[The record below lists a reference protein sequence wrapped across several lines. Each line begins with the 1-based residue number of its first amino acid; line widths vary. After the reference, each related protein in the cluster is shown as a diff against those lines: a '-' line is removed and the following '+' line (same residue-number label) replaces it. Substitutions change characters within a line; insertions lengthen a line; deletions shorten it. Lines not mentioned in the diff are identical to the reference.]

1 LKIDKYPNIRDL
13 SRGEITMFND
23 HILNQRLKE
32 WEEPPYMPVIKVMGM
47 GGGGSNA
54 VDRMIHFGL
63 SGVDFIIA
71 NTDAQAMAFSQASI
85 KLQLGPQLTRGLGA
99 GGDPR
104 VGEAAALESKG
115 DIAMALEGA
124 DMVFLTAGM
133 GGGTGTGSI
142 PVAAQVAQEMGIIT
156 IAVVTK
162 PFGFEVG
169 GRQKNAAEG
178 LAKLQPHVNT
188 LITIPNEKLLQT
200 VSEKA
205 TLSEAFHLADDVLR
219 QAVQSIT
226 ELITEPGEINVDFA
240 HIQRVMELGGGA
252 LMSIGQAAGEH
263 KAVNAVKQA
272 LYHPLLEDIS
282 LANASGLIVNF
293 TSGNDLTLNDIGQA
307 LGYLQEQIPPDA
319 ELIFG
324 TTQNE
329 SFQGQVQVNLIIT
342 GLGAATFDD
351 VFSSFA
357 RETGAVPEQMVTQ
370 NTYQDPEGQPEYEE
384 VHAQPVEVTRDPLDV
399 PAFMRRRAYAN
410 ISFGS

>member
-1 LKIDKYPNIRDL
+1 
-13 SRGEITMFND
+13 MFNEQVYD
-23 HILNQRLKE
+23 QRLRD
-32 WEEPPYMPVIKVMGM
+32 WEDPPYIPVIKVMGL

-63 SGVDFIIA
+63 SGVEFIIA
-71 NTDAQAMAFSQASI
+71 NTDRQAMAFSQASV
-85 KLQLGPQLTRGLGA
+85 KLQLGPKLTRGLGA

-104 VGEAAALESKG
+104 VGEQAALESKS
-115 DIAMALEGA
+115 DIALALEGA

-142 PVAAQVAQEMGIIT
+142 PVAAQIAKDMGIAT

-162 PFGFEVG
+162 PFAFEVG
-169 GRQKNAAEG
+169 GRQRNAAEG
-178 LAKLQPHVNT
+178 LLKLQPHVNT
-188 LITIPNEKLLQT
+188 LITIPNERLLQT

-226 ELITEPGEINVDFA
+226 ELITEPGIINVDFA
-240 HIQRVMELGGGA
+240 HIQRLMELGGGA
-252 LMSIGQAAGEH
+252 LMSIGQASGEE

-282 LANASGLIVNF
+282 LVNASGLIVNF
-293 TSGNDLTLNDIGQA
+293 TSGMDLTLSDIGQA
-307 LGYLQEQIPPDA
+307 LNYLQEQIPPDA

-324 TTQNE
+324 ATQNE
-329 SFQGQVQVNLIIT
+329 RFQGKVQVNLIVT
-342 GLGAATFDD
+342 GLGATTFED
-351 VFSSFA
+351 VFTSFS
-357 RETGAVPEQMVTQ
+357 REERVIPEPITRKIVKEVV
-370 NTYQDPEGQPEYEE
+370 DEE
-384 VHAQPVEVTRDPLDV
+384 EESPQRFEMGRDPLDV

-410 ISFGS
+410 SPYGE

>member
-1 LKIDKYPNIRDL
+1 
-13 SRGEITMFND
+13 MFNEQVYD
-23 HILNQRLKE
+23 QRLRD
-32 WEEPPYMPVIKVMGM
+32 WEDPPYIPVIKVMGL

-63 SGVDFIIA
+63 SGVEFIIA
-71 NTDAQAMAFSQASI
+71 NTDRQAMAFSQASV
-85 KLQLGPQLTRGLGA
+85 KLQLGPDLTRGLGT

-104 VGEAAALESKG
+104 VGEQAALESKS
-115 DIAMALEGA
+115 DIALALEGA

-142 PVAAQVAQEMGIIT
+142 PVAAQIAKDMGIAT

-162 PFGFEVG
+162 PFAFEVG
-169 GRQKNAAEG
+169 GRQRNAAEG
-178 LAKLQPHVNT
+178 LLKLQPHVNT

-226 ELITEPGEINVDFA
+226 ELITEPGIINVDFA
-240 HIQRVMELGGGA
+240 HIQRLMELGGGA
-252 LMSIGQAAGEH
+252 LMSIGQASGEG

-272 LYHPLLEDIS
+272 LYHPLLEDVS
-282 LANASGLIVNF
+282 LVNASGLIVNF
-293 TSGNDLTLNDIGQA
+293 TSGSDLTLSDIGQA
-307 LGYLQEQIPPDA
+307 LNYLQELIPPDA

-324 TTQNE
+324 ATQNE
-329 SFQGQVQVNLIIT
+329 RFQGKVQVNLIVT
-342 GLGAATFDD
+342 GLGAATFED
-351 VFSSFA
+351 VFTSFS
-357 RETGAVPEQMVTQ
+357 REERVIPEPITRKIVK
-370 NTYQDPEGQPEYEE
+370 EVVEE
-384 VHAQPVEVTRDPLDV
+384 EDESPQRFEMGRDPLDV

-410 ISFGS
+410 SPYGE

>member
-1 LKIDKYPNIRDL
+1 
-13 SRGEITMFND
+13 MFNEGLLD
-23 HILNQRLKE
+23 QRLRE
-32 WEEPPYMPVIKVMGM
+32 WGEEPPYMPVIKVMGL

-54 VDRMIHFGL
+54 VDRMIDFGL
-63 SGVDFIIA
+63 YGVDFIIA
-71 NTDAQAMAFSQASI
+71 NTDRQALAFSQAPV

-99 GGDPR
+99 GGDPS

-142 PVAAQVAQEMGIIT
+142 PIAAQVAKELGIIT

-178 LAKLQPHVNT
+178 LMKLQPHVNT
-188 LITIPNEKLLQT
+188 LITIPNERLLQT

-226 ELITEPGEINVDFA
+226 ELITQPGTINVDFA
-240 HIQRVMELGGGA
+240 HIERIMKLGGGS
-252 LMSIGQAAGEH
+252 LMSIGQASGEG
-263 KAVNAVKQA
+263 KALSAIKQA

-282 LANASGLIVNF
+282 LVNASGLIVNF
-293 TSGNDLTLNDIGQA
+293 TSGQDLTLMDIGTA
-307 LGYLQEQIPPDA
+307 LNYLQEQIPPDA
-319 ELIFG
+319 EVIFG
-324 TTQNE
+324 TTQNDR
-329 SFQGQVQVNLIIT
+329 FQGRVQVNLIVT
-342 GLGAATFDD
+342 GLGATTFED
-351 VFSSFA
+351 VFTSFTKEDRA
-357 RETGAVPEQMVTQ
+357 PAPVQRKAVKESPSREVDES
-370 NTYQDPEGQPEYEE
+370 
-384 VHAQPVEVTRDPLDV
+384 AQHHEMSRDPLDV

-410 ISFGS
+410 SQFGS

>member
-1 LKIDKYPNIRDL
+1 
-13 SRGEITMFND
+13 MFNEGLID
-23 HILNQRLKE
+23 DRLRD
-32 WEEPPYMPVIKVMGM
+32 WGDEPPYTPVIKVMGL

-54 VDRMIHFGL
+54 VDRMIDFGL
-63 SGVDFIIA
+63 YGVDFIIA
-71 NTDAQAMAFSQASI
+71 NTDRQAMAFSQAPV

-99 GGDPR
+99 GGDPG

-142 PVAAQVAQEMGIIT
+142 PVAAQVAKEMGIIT
-156 IAVVTK
+156 VAVVTK

-178 LAKLQPHVNT
+178 LMKLQPHVNT
-188 LITIPNEKLLQT
+188 LITIPNERLLQT

-226 ELITEPGEINVDFA
+226 ELITHPGTINVDFA
-240 HIQRVMELGGGA
+240 HIERVMKLGGGA
-252 LMSIGQAAGEH
+252 LMSIGQGSGEG
-263 KAVNAVKQA
+263 KALKAVKQA

-282 LANASGLIVNF
+282 LINASGIIVNF
-293 TSGNDLTLNDIGQA
+293 TSGQDLTLNDISMS
-307 LGYLQEQIPPDA
+307 LNYLQEQVPPDA

-324 TTQNE
+324 TTQHDH
-329 SFQGQVQVNLIIT
+329 FQGRVQVNLIVT
-342 GLGAATFDD
+342 GLGATTFED
-351 VFSSFA
+351 VFTSFTKED
-357 RETGAVPEQMVTQ
+357 RETPPPVQRKKVKESSSV
-370 NTYQDPEGQPEYEE
+370 EE
-384 VHAQPVEVTRDPLDV
+384 DESAQRFEMGRDPLDV

-410 ISFGS
+410 SQLGQ

>member
-1 LKIDKYPNIRDL
+1 
-13 SRGEITMFND
+13 MFNEQVYD
-23 HILNQRLKE
+23 QRLRD
-32 WEEPPYMPVIKVMGM
+32 WEDPPYIPVIKVMGL

-63 SGVDFIIA
+63 SGVEFIIA
-71 NTDAQAMAFSQASI
+71 NTDRQAMAFSQASV
-85 KLQLGPQLTRGLGA
+85 KLQLGPKLTRGLGA

-104 VGEAAALESKG
+104 IGEEAALESKS
-115 DIAMALEGA
+115 DIALALEGA

-142 PVAAQVAQEMGIIT
+142 PIAAQIAKDMGIAT

-162 PFGFEVG
+162 PFAFEVG
-169 GRQKNAAEG
+169 GRQRNAAEG
-178 LAKLQPHVNT
+178 LLKLQPHVNT
-188 LITIPNEKLLQT
+188 LITIPNERLLQT

-226 ELITEPGEINVDFA
+226 ELITEPGIINVDFA
-240 HIQRVMELGGGA
+240 HIQRLMELGGGA
-252 LMSIGQAAGEH
+252 LMSIGQASGEE

-282 LANASGLIVNF
+282 LVNASGLIVNF
-293 TSGNDLTLNDIGQA
+293 TSGMDLTLSDIGQA
-307 LGYLQEQIPPDA
+307 LNYLQEQIPPDA

-324 TTQNE
+324 ATQNE
-329 SFQGQVQVNLIIT
+329 RFQGKVQVNLIVT
-342 GLGAATFDD
+342 GLGATTFED
-351 VFSSFA
+351 VFSSFS
-357 RETGAVPEQMVTQ
+357 REERVIPEPITRKIVKEVI
-370 NTYQDPEGQPEYEE
+370 NEE
-384 VHAQPVEVTRDPLDV
+384 EESPQRFEMGRDPLDV

-410 ISFGS
+410 STYGE

>member
-1 LKIDKYPNIRDL
+1 
-13 SRGEITMFND
+13 MFNEQVFD
-23 HILNQRLKE
+23 QRLRD
-32 WEEPPYMPVIKVMGM
+32 WEDPPYIPVIKVMGL

-54 VDRMIHFGL
+54 IDRMIHFGL
-63 SGVDFIIA
+63 SGVEFIIA
-71 NTDAQAMAFSQASI
+71 NTDRQAMAYSQALV
-85 KLQLGPQLTRGLGA
+85 KLQLGPKLTRGLGA

-104 VGEAAALESKG
+104 VGEQAALESKS
-115 DIAMALEGA
+115 DIALALEGA

-133 GGGTGTGSI
+133 GGGTGTGAI
-142 PVAAQVAQEMGIIT
+142 PVAAQIAKEMGIAT

-162 PFGFEVG
+162 PFAFEVG
-169 GRQKNAAEG
+169 GRQRNAAEG
-178 LAKLQPHVNT
+178 LLKLQPHVNT

-226 ELITEPGEINVDFA
+226 ELITEPGIINVDFA
-240 HIQRVMELGGGA
+240 HIQRLMELGGGA
-252 LMSIGQAAGEH
+252 LMSIGQASGEG

-293 TSGNDLTLNDIGQA
+293 TSGLDLTLSDISQA
-307 LGYLQEQIPPDA
+307 LNYLREQIPPDA

-324 TTQNE
+324 ATQNE
-329 SFQGQVQVNLIIT
+329 RFQGKVQVNLIVT
-342 GLGAATFDD
+342 GLGAATFED
-351 VFSSFA
+351 VFTSFS
-357 RETGAVPEQMVTQ
+357 REERVIPEPITRKVVKEVINEEEESTQ
-370 NTYQDPEGQPEYEE
+370 RFEMG
-384 VHAQPVEVTRDPLDV
+384 RDPLDV

-410 ISFGS
+410 STYGE

>member
-1 LKIDKYPNIRDL
+1 
-13 SRGEITMFND
+13 MFNENIID
-23 HILNQRLKE
+23 QRLKE
-32 WEEPPYMPVIKVMGM
+32 WDQPVYMPVIKVMGL

-71 NTDAQAMAFSQASI
+71 NTDAQAMAFSQASV

-142 PVAAQVAQEMGIIT
+142 PIAAQVAQEMGIIT

-169 GRQKNAAEG
+169 NRQKNAAEG
-178 LAKLQPHVNT
+178 LSKLQPHVNT
-188 LITIPNEKLLQT
+188 LITIPNDRLLQT

-240 HIQRVMELGGGA
+240 HIQRLMELGGGA
-252 LMSIGQAAGEH
+252 LMSIGQAAGEN
-263 KAVNAVKQA
+263 KAINAVKQA
-272 LYHPLLEDIS
+272 LFHPLLEDIS
-282 LANASGLIVNF
+282 LTNASGIIVNF
-293 TSGNDLTLNDIGQA
+293 TSGGDLTLMDISQA
-307 LGYLQEQIPPDA
+307 LGYLQDQIPPDA

-324 TTQNE
+324 TTHKPR
-329 SFQGQVQVNLIIT
+329 FQGQVQVNLIVT
-342 GLGAATFDD
+342 GLGADTFDD
-351 VFSSFA
+351 IFGEFTRGAGQVKE
-357 RETGAVPEQMVTQ
+357 RENQVEDSLPTATQEPSLAHVP
-370 NTYQDPEGQPEYEE
+370 QPEMEMA
-384 VHAQPVEVTRDPLDV
+384 VASPVEVSRDPLDV
-399 PAFMRRRAYAN
+399 PAFMRRKAYSN

>member
-1 LKIDKYPNIRDL
+1 
-13 SRGEITMFND
+13 MFNEQVFD
-23 HILNQRLKE
+23 QRLRD
-32 WEEPPYMPVIKVMGM
+32 WEDPPYIPVIKVMGL

-54 VDRMIHFGL
+54 IDRMIHFGL
-63 SGVDFIIA
+63 SGVEFIIA
-71 NTDAQAMAFSQASI
+71 NTDRQAMAYSQALV
-85 KLQLGPQLTRGLGA
+85 KLQLGPKLTRGLGA

-104 VGEAAALESKG
+104 VGEQAALESKS
-115 DIAMALEGA
+115 DIALALEGA

-133 GGGTGTGSI
+133 GGGTGTGAI
-142 PVAAQVAQEMGIIT
+142 PVAAQIAKEMGIAT

-162 PFGFEVG
+162 PFAFEVG
-169 GRQKNAAEG
+169 GRQRNAVEG
-178 LAKLQPHVNT
+178 LLKLQPHVNT

-226 ELITEPGEINVDFA
+226 ELITEPGIINVDFA
-240 HIQRVMELGGGA
+240 HIQRLMELGGGA
-252 LMSIGQAAGEH
+252 LMSIGQASGEG

-293 TSGNDLTLNDIGQA
+293 TSGLDLTLSDIGQA
-307 LGYLQEQIPPDA
+307 LNYLQEQIPPDA

-324 TTQNE
+324 ATQNE
-329 SFQGQVQVNLIIT
+329 RFQGKVQVNLIVT
-342 GLGAATFDD
+342 GLGATTFED
-351 VFSSFA
+351 VFTSFS
-357 RETGAVPEQMVTQ
+357 REDRVIPEPITRKVVKEVVNEEEESTQ
-370 NTYQDPEGQPEYEE
+370 RFEMG
-384 VHAQPVEVTRDPLDV
+384 RDPLDV

-410 ISFGS
+410 STYGE

>member
-1 LKIDKYPNIRDL
+1 
-13 SRGEITMFND
+13 MFND
-23 HILNQRLKE
+23 FILDQRLKD
-32 WEEPPYMPVIKVMGM
+32 WENPPYMPVIKVMGL

-54 VDRMIHFGL
+54 IDRMIQFGL
-63 SGVDFIIA
+63 SGVEFIIA
-71 NTDAQAMAFSQASI
+71 NTDAQAMAFSQAPV

-142 PVAAQVAQEMGIIT
+142 PVAAKVAQEMGIIT
-156 IAVVTK
+156 IAVVTR

-169 GRQKNAAEG
+169 GRQKNAADG
-178 LAKLQPHVNT
+178 LLKLQPFVNT
-188 LITIPNEKLLQT
+188 LITIPNERLLQT

-205 TLSEAFHLADDVLR
+205 TLSEAFTLADDVLR

-226 ELITEPGEINVDFA
+226 ELITEPGVINVDFA
-240 HIQRVMELGGGA
+240 HIKRVMELGGGA
-252 LMSIGQAAGEH
+252 LMSIGQGAGENR
-263 KAVNAVKQA
+263 AVKAVKQA

-293 TSGNDLTLNDIGQA
+293 TSGTDLTLMDISQA
-307 LGYLQEQIPPDA
+307 LGYLQEQIPTDA

-324 TTQNE
+324 TTQNNRY
-329 SFQGQVQVNLIIT
+329 QGQVQVNLIVT
-342 GLGAATFDD
+342 GLGATTFEDLI
-351 VFSSFA
+351 SSFGKQRA
-357 RETGAVPEQMVTQ
+357 VTPEPPRAVETIEAPRDEEAAAPQM
-370 NTYQDPEGQPEYEE
+370 EE
-384 VHAQPVEVTRDPLDV
+384 KVDPLDV

-410 ISFGS
+410 IPFGS